1 MSESIAI
8 PSAAPQPERRHR
20 RFSLRYPVLLRFD
33 QGSTATEVQAVS
45 KNVSIG
51 GLLLESTAPIPQDC
65 LVKFT
70 LLVKGDTATR
80 AIQLA
85 GQGKVVRVE
94 NPGEN
99 GSFSIAVEC
108 SQPITELEYLEAS

>member
-1 MSESIAI
+1 MSENIAT

-20 RFSLRYPVLLRFD
+20 RFSLRYPVLLRFG